1 MKYQALLMKLEEYLT
16 EANILNEDETPV
28 YDEMSDE
35 ITCEVTGES
44 RRVFLRLQFGNKGNY
59 GVTISELEDNL
70 EIATQKAIKY
80 ELEDLDKDVLFN
92 DYYHQEDISP
102 FVLVDEI
109 EQDIEE
115 INSNVYIQ

>member
-1 MKYQALLMKLEEYLT
+1 MKYQYLLMKLEDYLT
-16 EANILNEDETPV
+16 KANILNEDETPV
-28 YDEMSDE
+28 YNETSDE
-35 ITCEVTGES
+35 ITCEVTGEN

-70 EIATQKAIKY
+70 EIATQRAIKY
-80 ELEDLDKDVLFN
+80 ELEDLDKDALFN

-102 FVLVDEI
+102 FVLVDDI

>member
-1 MKYQALLMKLEEYLT
+1 MKYQYLLIKLEDYLT
-16 EANILNEDETPV
+16 KANILNEDETPV
-28 YDEMSDE
+28 YNETSDE

-80 ELEDLDKDVLFN
+80 ELEDLDKDALFN

-102 FVLVDEI
+102 FVLVDDI

-115 INSNVYIQ
+115 INSNVYI